1 MHLYTQIAD
10 ILREKITSGELAPG
24 AAMPSEEDL
33 VTEYKVS
40 RVTARKAM
48 GILKE
53 EGLVYS
59 QQGHGTYVGP
69 EDAPRAP
76 REIPVYQRIAAE
88 IIGEIKA
95 GKLKENRPIPSEKT
109 MTQRW
114 DVANATARQATAHLR
129 ALGWVIT
136 VPQKGT
142 FVKPRTEWPE
152 S

>member
-24 AAMPSEEDL
+24 AAMPSEAAL
-33 VTEYKVS
+33 VEEHGVTRATVRRAM
-40 RVTARKAM
+40 RV
-48 GILKE
+48 LKE

-59 QQGHGTYVGP
+59 EKGYGTYVGP
-69 EDAPRAP
+69 PSAPKAP
-76 REIPVYQRIAAE
+76 REIPTYQRIAAE
-88 IIGEIKA
+88 IIDDIKA
-95 GKLKENRPIPSEKT
+95 GRLKENRPIPSEKT

-129 ALGWVIT
+129 QLGWVVTI
-136 VPQKGT
+136 PQKGT
-142 FVKPRTEWPE
+142 FVKPRGDWPE